1 MVASDNRCGY
11 ILSVPSEQ
19 APNMTTS
26 VTLGDLKRFVA
37 TLESSGVKDRQV
49 VILDQEFSSLMSE
62 VTSELLDESGY
73 DESLAVLENII
84 NGGGE

>member
-1 MVASDNRCGY
+1 
-11 ILSVPSEQ
+11 
-19 APNMTTS
+19 MTTS